1 MLKRKTAYIII
12 FLIISSSSSGQTAV
26 TDSIMDLISGQPDSL
41 KLLNL
46 KNHALAEQ
54 YRSLKTGLAYADKRM
69 EIAMEINEP
78 RAIAETHHIYGNLYS
93 TSGLHNDARENYLKA
108 LALFDSLSLH
118 EDRASIL
125 HNLGLVS
132 FRQKDTLKSIE
143 YYRRSIDLR
152 KKYLEDRRTGDEL
165 TTLGEAYLAYKQYDK
180 SQECLL
186 EALEYYSEIKGYPR
200 KMETYA
206 FLFDNCYATG
216 QSNCKRW
223 ADSMTTENKIL
234 SSSVYASMIC
244 LRLARYNIIIDRPD
258 ISAAYIDSINFDMLH
273 HPEVIDPVDVLNEL
287 SEQYRNKGNQGKAIQ
302 YSLLYRKQKDKQIER
317 EVQELVSNYNIRL
330 GIIASEEEIAWSQKQ
345 NELILKRI
353 EIERIISLIIYLA
366 LVITIFV
373 LIYTLLSLNS
383 IRRTNR
389 KLNARR
395 SGLQEAYERSSRYK
409 ERILSIRENKNN
421 FFSIVSLKLS
431 KPFTGLMSSL
441 SVISTYLD
449 KNNKDLK
456 LKTMMENLYKDAS
469 IIEKGLER
477 ILLWSK
483 LQRNKYILEYDTFNL
498 NEFMHGILP
507 SLLGISLKKDIRIR
521 FDIDPEII
529 IRFDRFSLKTIIMI
543 LAENSIEHSSPRSDV
558 IIRAQKGKQ
567 GCILSVTDFGSG
579 IPAAEQNK
587 IFDIDKI
594 KDKNSA
600 DGNKIGLG
608 LLIAKIM
615 AEKNNSTISLES
627 KEKSG
632 TTIYIHIKE
641 SHDG

>member
-1 MLKRKTAYIII
+1 M
-12 FLIISSSSSGQTAV
+12 
-26 TDSIMDLISGQPDSL
+26 
-41 KLLNL
+41 
-46 KNHALAEQ
+46 
-54 YRSLKTGLAYADKRM
+54 
-69 EIAMEINEP
+69 
-78 RAIAETHHIYGNLYS
+78 
-93 TSGLHNDARENYLKA
+93 
-108 LALFDSLSLH
+108 
-118 EDRASIL
+118 
-125 HNLGLVS
+125 
-132 FRQKDTLKSIE
+132 
-143 YYRRSIDLR
+143 
-152 KKYLEDRRTGDEL
+152 
-165 TTLGEAYLAYKQYDK
+165 
-180 SQECLL
+180 
-186 EALEYYSEIKGYPR
+186 
-200 KMETYA
+200 
-206 FLFDNCYATG
+206 
-216 QSNCKRW
+216 
-223 ADSMTTENKIL
+223 
-234 SSSVYASMIC
+234 
-244 LRLARYNIIIDRPD
+244 
-258 ISAAYIDSINFDMLH
+258 
-273 HPEVIDPVDVLNEL
+273 
-287 SEQYRNKGNQGKAIQ
+287 
-302 YSLLYRKQKDKQIER
+302 YRKQKDKQIER